1 MNGSTLEMI
10 AVALAIAYLLLAAR
24 ESLWCWYCAFVSSA
38 IYTSIFWDVSLL
50 MDSLL
55 NIFYV
60 VMAVVGWWQWRQSR
74 HAAEG
79 GERPLQIHTLRLW
92 QHGVIIGGLVLISA
106 ANGWYLSHY
115 SSAVWPYLDSFT
127 TWASVV
133 TTVLLVRKVLENWIY
148 WFVIDGISIYLYLD
162 RELYMTALL
171 FFAYVVLVIFG
182 FWRWRRH
189 YQEQLK
195 IQEQPKTQAQPKPL

>member
-1 MNGSTLEMI
+1 M
-10 AVALAIAYLLLAAR
+10 ALAIAYLLLAAR

-50 MDSLL
+50 MESLL
-55 NIFYV
+55 NVFYV
-60 VMAVVGWWQWRQSR
+60 VMAVVGWWQWRQSP
-74 HAAEG
+74 HGAEE

-92 QHGVIIGGLVLISA
+92 QHGAIIGGLLLISA
-106 ANGWYLSHY
+106 VNGWYLTHY

-171 FFAYVVLVIFG
+171 FFAYVVLVVFG

-189 YQEQLK
+189 YQAQTNQL
-195 IQEQPKTQAQPKPL
+195 